1 MPAAPSPF
9 LGSVPRVDIN
19 NRVEGRAPPES
30 PPSLSAPAPRYFT
43 VHPPNQ
49 MRQGLSGGEAAGNS
63 SFLRPARVMRVQSHP
78 ALTAKSSGGGEAGRP
93 QLCLRGSLPRL
104 SGASRSLPPHAPPS
118 CRGKQT
124 LWRPGKP
131 AGPGAGYLPLH
142 SAGPSA
148 VSGDDAISYPAGLS

>member
-78 ALTAKSSGGGEAGRP
+78 ALTAKSSGGGEAGGP

-104 SGASRSLPPHAPPS
+104 SGASPLPPSPCS
-118 CRGKQT
+118 SLLQGKADPLETRETRRTGGGLPASPQCWA
-124 LWRPGKP
+124 LSREWR
-131 AGPGAGYLPLH
+131 
-142 SAGPSA
+142 
-148 VSGDDAISYPAGLS
+148 